1 MSNYTISF
9 KSLRSGY
16 LYTVSIGGGS
26 GNAIP
31 LKGAAQPFTTQEDD
45 DDDMFTPIRTQSGYL
60 RIVDDGLDANG
71 NRWNWKDLLPT
82 TDIDR
87 PVTLTHVENGQTV
100 VDWIGFMQAQNFG
113 GTLYGNPQEREFPVQ
128 CVLSVTEGTDINY
141 QQTELK
147 NFAYLLKQ
155 IVDSIPQSQRPQNF
169 IIQGGANA
177 QTWLLT
183 RIDWQ
188 NFTSVDNDNTQT
200 ARFSMYRCIEDM
212 CSFWGW
218 TARTCGDTLY
228 LTCAADED
236 SQSWLTLTYQQLT
249 TMAGGV
255 AAGTTG
261 GSYIQTTI
269 SGSEFASV
277 ANYDFVQRG
286 YNKAEV
292 TVDPN
297 TADDYIIDPFDS
309 EMEAAMNSA
318 PFEEGYYTHF
328 NDKYV
333 HYTKDVLDE
342 NRFYLECRAFDT
354 YASFNVMGVNNEG
367 QSEITDIGNVVSI
380 KKTYDGT
387 TFAYFYSKYE
397 HCFHNGFFRIFGEV
411 YRNGEI
417 FSGSNPLFAL
427 AHTWAR
433 LGIGKD
439 RAHAKWWDGKEWQ
452 DSQVMF
458 QLQLASQFEEMLS
471 YFPSA
476 STAAQSYHTNI
487 INVDNAVGRVFF
499 EILGSNSNSDAMP
512 DIGGTKRFDILNFK
526 IKFDKNDAVTKR
538 VLARSYNWVG
548 YDLFDIQ
555 PLNRPN
561 RYIYKASN
569 QNRVK
574 NVYNADV
581 IYGSDDAMNP
591 SYGVLINPSDNTYLT
606 RLTYGSTQKHPE
618 QHLADVVTNYWGR
631 SRRRFSVEL
640 RTDVIGDVTPQHDVE
655 CDGTHTHPIA
665 ISHEWRDDK
674 TILTLLDYEATNS

>member
-60 RIVDDGLDANG
+60 RSVDDGLDANG
-71 NRWNWKDLLPT
+71 NAWNWKDLLPT

-169 IIQGGANA
+169 IIQGGADA

-188 NFTSVDNDNTQT
+188 NFTSVDNDNAQT
-200 ARFSMYRCIEDM
+200 ARFSMYRCLEDM

-218 TARTCGDTLY
+218 TARTCGETLY
-228 LTCAADED
+228 LTCAADGD

-261 GSYIQTTI
+261 GSYIPTTI
-269 SGSEFASV
+269 SGNEFASV

-309 EMEAAMNSA
+309 ELEKDMSS
-318 PFEEGYYTHF
+318 PDWSEGYYTEF
-328 NDKYV
+328 DGKIV
-333 HYTKDVLDE
+333 HYTKNILTE
-342 NRFYLECRAFDT
+342 NRYYLSCVAFDT
-354 YASFNVMGVNNEG
+354 YASFNIMSTNQNGAESGMSDVGSV
-367 QSEITDIGNVVSI
+367 ISI

-387 TFAYFYSKYE
+387 TFLSMYTKYE
-397 HCFHNGFFRIFGEV
+397 HCFHNGFFRLFGKV
-411 YRNGEI
+411 YRNGEL
-417 FSGSNPLFAL
+417 FRSSNFPYGYADTF
-427 AHTWAR
+427 AR

-439 RAHAKWWDGKEWQ
+439 RAHAIWWNGKEWQ
-452 DSQVMF
+452 NSEVTFRITLGNKD
-458 QLQLASQFEEMLS
+458 EEMFS
-471 YFPSA
+471 RFWSGPPA
-476 STAAQSYHTNI
+476 EDAVQSNI
-487 INVDNAVGRVFF
+487 ITVNNAVGRVFL
-499 EILGSNSNSDAMP
+499 EILGSNSDNAVMP
-512 DIGGTKRFDILNFK
+512 LIGGTKRFDILDFK
-526 IKFDKNDAVTKR
+526 MKFEKNDTVSKTHFP
-538 VLARSYNWVG
+538 SNW
-548 YDLFDIQ
+548 YDIQ

-591 SYGVLINPSDNTYLT
+591 SYGVLINPSDNIYLT

-631 SRRRFSVEL
+631 SRRRLSVEL

-674 TILTLLDYEATNS
+674 TILTLLDYEAANT